1 MSLRAQRPGD
11 GQRGACRDEAH
22 AGEGRQLGPRVV
34 KEVPEEWLLG
44 WDLTCEVGE
53 GDDPRE
59 RHWELGKAAEAE
71 AGRSVV
77 FKGL

>member
-1 MSLRAQRPGD
+1 M
-11 GQRGACRDEAH
+11 
-22 AGEGRQLGPRVV
+22 V